1 MRSQSMS
8 SVIGWK
14 DEFKLDYIKHDWM
27 EVGNVRPNLIGYSNK
42 LMNINKL
49 YITIVMETA

>member
-1 MRSQSMS
+1 MS

-49 YITIVMETA
+49 YITIVMGTA